1 MRPHHNRTSI
11 QHWCSSVLWSEL
23 SLYLVLWSVKVQ
35 RTCQPPRAS
44 NSNGSC
50 SCGLVVRSLDT
61 RLLKGQS
68 RLRPDISIVS
78 SWCSWFTYLCNGTS
92 AAGSAYLARKAHQ
105 DADDCLLSHSG
116 HGSSKVIESSDPRER
131 LPIRFPSVRFY
142 IGGQFSSSAQLVR
155 QLLTHA
161 QLVWRS
167 ECTSWSASSLFLTP
181 RSFARAAC
189 RHHDASRRQS
199 DGCIFRPG

>member
-23 SLYLVLWSVKVQ
+23 SLYLMLWR
-35 RTCQPPRAS
+35 RTCQPPRA
-44 NSNGSC
+44 
-50 SCGLVVRSLDT
+50 
-61 RLLKGQS
+61 Q
-68 RLRPDISIVS
+68 LRPPGSAAWTLGSLRANHGSALIFPSFQAGAHGAPIS
-78 SWCSWFTYLCNGTS
+78 CNGTP
-92 AAGSAYLARKAHQ
+92 AAGSAYLARKAQQ
-105 DADDCLLSHSG
+105 DSDDYLLSHSG
-116 HGSSKVIESSDPRER
+116 HGSSTVIECSDPRER
-131 LPIRFPSVRFY
+131 LPMRFPSVRFC

-155 QLLTHA
+155 QLLTYA

>member
-1 MRPHHNRTSI
+1 M
-11 QHWCSSVLWSEL
+11 
-23 SLYLVLWSVKVQ
+23 LWSVKVQ
-35 RTCQPPRAS
+35 RTCQRPRAS

-50 SCGLVVRSLDT
+50 SYGLAVRSLDA

-68 RLRPDISIVS
+68 RLSPEISVLPHGAPIS
-78 SWCSWFTYLCNGTS
+78 CNGTP
-92 AAGSAYLARKAHQ
+92 AVGSAYLATKAHQ
-105 DADDCLLSHSG
+105 DLDDCLLSHSG
-116 HGSSKVIESSDPRER
+116 HGSSTVIECSDPRER
-131 LPIRFPSVRFY
+131 LPIRFPSVKFC

-155 QLLTHA
+155 QLLTYA

-167 ECTSWSASSLFLTP
+167 ECTSWPASSLFWTP

>member
-50 SCGLVVRSLDT
+50 SYGLADPLGSL
-61 RLLKGQS
+61 RANHGSALIFPSFQAGAHGA
-68 RLRPDISIVS
+68 PIS
-78 SWCSWFTYLCNGTS
+78 CNGTP
-92 AAGSAYLARKAHQ
+92 AAGSAYLARKAQQ
-105 DADDCLLSHSG
+105 DSDDCLLSHSG
-116 HGSSKVIESSDPRER
+116 HGSSTVIECSDPRER
-131 LPIRFPSVRFY
+131 LLIRFPSVRFC

-155 QLLTHA
+155 QLLTYA

-181 RSFARAAC
+181 RSFACAAC